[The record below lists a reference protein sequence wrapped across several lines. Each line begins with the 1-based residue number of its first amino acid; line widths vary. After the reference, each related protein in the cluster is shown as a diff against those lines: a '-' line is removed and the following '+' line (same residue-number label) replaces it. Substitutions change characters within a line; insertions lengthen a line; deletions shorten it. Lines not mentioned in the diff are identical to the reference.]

1 MTLND
6 WADIATIVTAAA
18 VLVAI
23 LSFVGD
29 RSQRHRE
36 FESLYVQRYWAIHDR
51 QSADARLGRDAKLRK
66 ADRALALDYLRLCE
80 DELEIRKLGLVT
92 NRTWAVWS
100 DAIEAGIA
108 TPLSR
113 ELIDER
119 PAELHY
125 VRQFASDHV
134 DPYKGWKLW
143 AKWNGL

>member
-1 MTLND
+1 MNLND

-66 ADRALALDYLRLCE
+66 ADRALALDYLRLCPTVR
-80 DELEIRKLGLVT
+80 DRPHGSVQGLETLGEMERVVSGPCRGT
-92 NRTWAVWS
+92 HST
-100 DAIEAGIA
+100 
-108 TPLSR
+108 
-113 ELIDER
+113 LIG
-119 PAELHY
+119 L
-125 VRQFASDHV
+125 ASSTRIDR
-134 DPYKGWKLW
+134 
-143 AKWNGL
+143 